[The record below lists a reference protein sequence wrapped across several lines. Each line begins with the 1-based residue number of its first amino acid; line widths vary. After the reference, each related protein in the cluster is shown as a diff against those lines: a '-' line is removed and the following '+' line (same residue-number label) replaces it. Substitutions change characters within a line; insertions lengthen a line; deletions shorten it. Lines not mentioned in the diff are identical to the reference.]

1 MSRLQFGV
9 FLLVASVVGFAGCA
23 APEEPDDWLDRVP
36 ATVTV
41 NYKDAPVEGAY
52 VTLFPEGDGG
62 KSAQCVTDAGGKGV
76 LGSYAADDGAVP
88 GSYKVTVV
96 KEEVSAVT
104 EGAEESDAPEEADEE
119 AANTD
124 SAGKNLLPEKYLD
137 PSTTDLTATISESG
151 DNDLVLEL
159 TD

>member
-1 MSRLQFGV
+1 MFRLQLSV
-9 FLLVASVVGFAGCA
+9 LLLAAVVVGFAGCGGTA
-23 APEEPDDWLDRVP
+23 EPDDWLDRAP

-41 NYKDAPVEGAY
+41 NYNGAIVEGAS
-52 VTLFPEGDGG
+52 VTLYPDAEGG
-62 KSAQCVTDAGGKGV
+62 KSAQCFTGSGGKTA

-96 KEEVSAVT
+96 KQETSGEI
-104 EGAEESDAPEEADEE
+104 EGGEESDAPEEGA
-119 AANTD
+119 D

-137 PSTTDLTATISESG
+137 PTTTDLTATISESG
-151 DNDLVLEL
+151 DNDIVLDL